1 MLSRVLASVPADPR
15 FEALL
20 GTGSM
25 VTRGFDDES
34 DLDLV
39 LLVRPDAFAGA
50 MADRRTFAGGLGDLL
65 ACFGGEHV
73 GEPRL
78 LICLYGPPL
87 LHVDFKFVSADDL
100 TGFVERPLLL
110 WAREPETMK
119 CRLAALQI
127 KPAHHDGQWFED
139 RAWVW
144 MHYSATKIRR
154 GEYFEALAALDFF
167 REAVLGP
174 MLRRQAGERPRGL
187 RRIEKSPGAVERLLP
202 TVATC
207 DRVSLVAAWRGSAAL
222 YLDLRAADP
231 PPHPIAEM
239 PGALLVF
246 LDGPA

>member
-1 MLSRVLASVPADPR
+1 
-15 FEALL
+15 
-20 GTGSM
+20 
-25 VTRGFDDES
+25 
-34 DLDLV
+34 
-39 LLVRPDAFAGA
+39 
-50 MADRRTFAGGLGDLL
+50 
-65 ACFGGEHV
+65 
-73 GEPRL
+73 
-78 LICLYGPPL
+78 
-87 LHVDFKFVSADDL
+87 
-100 TGFVERPLLL
+100 
-110 WAREPETMK
+110 
-119 CRLAALQI
+119 
-127 KPAHHDGQWFED
+127 
-139 RAWVW
+139 